1 MSAPASLTVAK
12 LQPTCPGLETG
23 DCEVLRWDDAGNVTA
38 RDTRTGPAP
47 PPALE
52 WTAGETGAPIVEV
65 PLVRVERYCEA
76 IHPSGLGCTR
86 PAGHTRRHAN
96 AGMFRV
102 YAVWRQA

>member
-1 MSAPASLTVAK
+1 MSATTLA
-12 LQPTCPGLETG
+12 
-23 DCEVLRWDDAGNVTA
+23 
-38 RDTRTGPAP
+38 

-52 WTAGETGAPIVEV
+52 WTSWQTGAPIVEV